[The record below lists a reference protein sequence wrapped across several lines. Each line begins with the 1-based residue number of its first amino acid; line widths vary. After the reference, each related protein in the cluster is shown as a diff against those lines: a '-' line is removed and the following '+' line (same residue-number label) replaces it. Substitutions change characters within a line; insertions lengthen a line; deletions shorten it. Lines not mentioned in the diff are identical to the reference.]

1 MWTKEKIGE
10 IYRNELKFRG
20 IFEGFNPVFV
30 IHPRPGETDG
40 TEIQHVKIIRLCG
53 RSPSE
58 SSSYVLNKAARRCV
72 TSCGIKD
79 SCGIA
84 AQCIHCPFVRRFAF
98 YAIQATIQKPEG
110 EKPSKP
116 IVSRLC
122 ELNLLRN
129 EIFFFNYFFLRRC
142 SWRDENGLYFDE
154 CKRDI
159 F

>member
-98 YAIQATIQKPEG
+98 YAIQATIQKAKSLPNRSS
-110 EKPSKP
+110 PAFA
-116 IVSRLC
+116 
-122 ELNLLRN
+122 NW
-129 EIFFFNYFFLRRC
+129 IFWEMKSFFSTIFFLRRC